1 MRSTVTKRVSYAPA
15 SSLSLT
21 VITGEKANGMY
32 RLELDTVE
40 ASRLYLPSTIY
51 KKTDGSGISL
61 FYDAGLWSIAS
72 SALSDDALAF
82 AEGSI
87 ADPRHIPP
95 EGWSM
100 SNGAVWIDAPLH
112 FTISAVSSP
121 RRGLRPAGPSPLI
134 RVNELHQDLS
144 ELEAGIQQSLPH
156 DRLHSTLSLM
166 RQRLEDVEDALE
178 DQRRWGQ

>member
-1 MRSTVTKRVSYAPA
+1 M
-15 SSLSLT
+15 
-21 VITGEKANGMY
+21 ITGENANGIY

-72 SALSDDALAF
+72 STLSDDALAF
-82 AEGSI
+82 AEASV

-95 EGWSM
+95 DAWSM

-121 RRGLRPAGPSPLI
+121 RRGLRPASPSPQI

-144 ELEAGIQQSLPH
+144 ELEAGIQQWLPRE
-156 DRLHSTLSLM
+156 RLHSTISLM

-178 DQRRWGQ
+178 DQRLWGEYHVS